1 MFQYANR
8 RMGGTNRWWR
18 RRRLAAHTAVADP
31 TAWGAL
37 VPVDDPPAVFTP
49 AEDAEVAE
57 GHSSQRTIEATY
69 NRRLTKRLGQLAE
82 HAPDLERRKVH
93 QLHLADSAYEVAQRL
108 RRAEQANQAM
118 RDHGRHLPRFVR
130 VVLVLVLA
138 AVDVIAYRA
147 AVEVAFDTSD
157 EWPAIIDSYLLSLLS
172 LGMVMAAMFAAEQ
185 LKALHT
191 ARDRRITEPEMAAD
205 DQQHAR
211 RVWLQAGF
219 PALVC
224 AAALLVAGSA
234 LRVNALAVPPRWFWL
249 AVPAFSASAAIGA
262 FFVEYT
268 WANKPLDER
277 DDLDRRSR
285 WAQRRLRKADRK
297 LAASEG
303 EFRMR
308 EAEITQLWSLYEPSW
323 RVQLEMAGAR
333 IAAARADHPELF
345 HPLGR
350 SVVESV
356 HERIARGTT
365 RRDATSGLDR
375 LQLTVEHV
383 LERAHRTH
391 AQRVRGGLP
400 LAPPAFSAMPSAG
413 PVPPN
418 VASMAAPT
426 APILAAPLVPAPSS
440 VSRNGHDRRTD
451 ADAAAPTA

>member
-18 RRRLAAHTAVADP
+18 RRRLAAHTYIADP
-31 TAWGAL
+31 TVLGAL
-37 VPVDDPPAVFTP
+37 IPADDPSAVFTP

-69 NRRLTKRLGQLAE
+69 NRKLTKRLGKLAQ
-82 HAPDLERRKVH
+82 HAPDLERRKVD
-93 QLHLADSAYEVAQRL
+93 QLQRADTAHEVEHRL

-118 RDHGRHLPRFVR
+118 RDHGRHLPRLVR
-130 VVLVLVLA
+130 VLLVLVLA
-138 AVDVIAYRA
+138 AVDVVAYRA

-157 EWPAIIDSYLLSLLS
+157 QWPAIIDSYILSLLS
-172 LGMVMAAMFAAEQ
+172 LGMVMAAMFAGEQ

-191 ARDRRITEPEMAAD
+191 SRDRRITEPDMAED
-205 DQQHAR
+205 DQKHAR
-211 RVWLQAGF
+211 RVWLQAGV

-224 AAALLVAGSA
+224 SASLLIAGSA
-234 LRVNALAVPPRWFWL
+234 LRVNALAIPPRWFWL
-249 AVPAFSASAAIGA
+249 AVPAFSASAAVGA
-262 FFVEYT
+262 FFVEYK

-285 WAQRRLRKADRK
+285 RALRRLRRADRK

-308 EAEITQLWSLYEPSW
+308 EAEITQLWSVYEPSW

-333 IAAARADHPELF
+333 IAAARAEHPELF

-365 RRDATSGLDR
+365 RRDAISGLDR

-383 LERAHRTH
+383 LERARQTH

-400 LAPPAFSAMPSAG
+400 VGPSTALPSPTGVPVLPATVLIAPML
-413 PVPPN
+413 VP
-418 VASMAAPT
+418 
-426 APILAAPLVPAPSS
+426 PLVPAPSAAS
-440 VSRNGHDRRTD
+440 SNGHGRPAD
-451 ADAAAPTA
+451 ADSAVPSA

>member
-8 RMGGTNRWWR
+8 RMGGTSRWWR
-18 RRRLAAHTAVADP
+18 RRRLAAHTYIADP
-31 TAWGAL
+31 TALGAL
-37 VPVDDPPAVFTP
+37 VPADDPPAVFTP

-69 NRRLTKRLGQLAE
+69 NRKLTKRLGKLAE
-82 HAPDLERRKVH
+82 HAPDLERRKVN
-93 QLHLADSAYEVAQRL
+93 QLQLADRVHDADQRL
-108 RRAEQANQAM
+108 RRIEQANQAM
-118 RDHGRHLPRFVR
+118 RDHGRHLPRLVR
-130 VVLVLVLA
+130 VLLVLVLA
-138 AVDVIAYRA
+138 AVDVVAYRA

-157 EWPAIIDSYLLSLLS
+157 QWPAIIDSYLLSLLS
-172 LGMVMAAMFAAEQ
+172 LGMVMAAMFSAEQ

-191 ARDRRITEPEMAAD
+191 ARDRRITEPEMLEE
-205 DQQHAR
+205 DQKHAR
-211 RVWLQAGF
+211 RVWLQAGL

-224 AAALLVAGSA
+224 AAALLIAGSA

-262 FFVEYT
+262 FFVEYK

-277 DDLDRRSR
+277 DDLERRSR
-285 WAQRRLRKADRK
+285 RVQRRLRRADRK

-308 EAEITQLWSLYEPSW
+308 EAEITQLWSVYEPSW

-333 IAAARADHPELF
+333 IAAARAEHPELF

-365 RRDATSGLDR
+365 RRDPATGLER
-375 LQLTVEHV
+375 LQLSVEHV
-383 LERAHRTH
+383 LERARTTH

-400 LAPPAFSAMPSAG
+400 LDPPTRTAMP
-413 PVPPN
+413 
-418 VASMAAPT
+418 APT
-426 APILAAPLVPAPSS
+426 APPVVPVAAPPAPMLVPPLVPAPSS
-440 VSRNGHDRRTD
+440 ASSNGHNRPSDVD
-451 ADAAAPTA
+451 SAAPSA